1 MLNNYFK
8 SIDKIF
14 LFIVIALIIE
24 GLIAISTASI
34 PQAILGSKG
43 DEMSLFQGFQFTKS
57 QLMFTIIGLVCI
69 WVIDGLIPTN
79 WLHKYGWV
87 FYILISAFMVLPLL
101 IGKEIGGN
109 KAWIQL
115 GPFTLQPSEF
125 GKITLVIMLASFID
139 KHPDWARRWKEDANI
154 TMKLFGIILLP
165 ILIVGAQKDI
175 GTVLVMLVSS
185 MIILTISGMRMKWW
199 VTGVFA
205 GIGLVLILSLILPLS
220 FMQQNKRVERFA
232 AWTHVKNR
240 KIQAAFQP
248 LNSLIAIS
256 SGGLMGRG
264 YGEGIQKWYYL
275 PEPHNDYIFS
285 TIAEEFGF
293 LIGTVCIFVT
303 YGLLL
308 WRGFSIAASA
318 PDNYG
323 SLLVAGSMVF
333 LLFQAIINLSVV
345 SNLLWCMGI
354 CLPFISAGGSSLIGS
369 CIFVGLILMI
379 SRKKPQKRKEEPVFI
394 SE

>member
-14 LFIVIALIIE
+14 LFIVIALIVE

-43 DEMSLFQGFQFTKS
+43 DEMSLLQGFQFTRN
-57 QLMFTIIGLVCI
+57 QLVFTLGGLFFI
-69 WVIDGLIPTN
+69 W
-79 WLHKYGWV
+79 
-87 FYILISAFMVLPLL
+87 LISAFFNVEILRKCEWYIFVFVMGFMILPLF

-109 KAWIQL
+109 RAWVQI
-115 GPFTLQPSEF
+115 GSYSVQPSEF
-125 GKITLVIMLASFID
+125 GKIAMVMMLASFIA
-139 KHPDWARRWKEDANI
+139 KKPDWVRLWKSEKWIKIELLSI
-154 TMKLFGIILLP
+154 TLIPIFIVIL
-165 ILIVGAQKDI
+165 QKDI
-175 GTVLVMLVSS
+175 GTVLVMSIASLT
-185 MIILTISGMRMKWW
+185 ILSISGMKMKLWASL
-199 VTGVFA
+199 VLG
-205 GIGLVLILSLILPLS
+205 GIVLALILSLVLPLS
-220 FMQQNKRVERFA
+220 LLQQNKRTERFA

-256 SGGLMGRG
+256 SGGIFGRG

-293 LIGTVCIFVT
+293 LIGTVCLFVT

-323 SLLVAGSMVF
+323 TILVAGSMVF

-354 CLPFISAGGSSLIGS
+354 CLPFISAGGSSLLGS
-369 CIFVGLILMI
+369 CFFVALILMI
-379 SRKKPQKRKEEPVFI
+379 SRKKLKKRKEEPVFI
-394 SE
+394 GE

>member
-43 DEMSLFQGFQFTKS
+43 DEISLFQGYQYTKNQLLFT
-57 QLMFTIIGLVCI
+57 LGGLFLI
-69 WVIDGLIPTN
+69 WVI
-79 WLHKYGWV
+79 
-87 FYILISAFMVLPLL
+87 SAFFKPEILRKVEWPLYFIAMGFMLLPLF

-109 KAWIQL
+109 RAWVQI
-115 GPFTLQPSEF
+115 GSNSVQPSEF
-125 GKITLVIMLASFID
+125 GKIALVLMLASFID
-139 KHPDWARRWKEDANI
+139 RHPDWVRRWKTEASI
-154 TMKLFGIILLP
+154 KMELLFIILLP
-165 ILIVGAQKDI
+165 IAIVGAQRDI
-175 GTVLVMLVSS
+175 GTALVMSLSTL
-185 MIILTISGMRMKWW
+185 IILTISGMKMKLWASC
-199 VTGVFA
+199 VA
-205 GIGLVLILSLILPLS
+205 GGICLALAMGLVLPKSILEQS
-220 FMQQNKRVERFA
+220 KRIERFA
-232 AWTHVKNR
+232 AWTHVKDR

-256 SGGLMGRG
+256 SGGLLGRG

-275 PEPHNDYIFS
+275 PEPHNDYIFA

-293 LIGTVCIFVT
+293 LFGTVIIFIT

-308 WRGFSIAASA
+308 WRGFSIASLAT
-318 PDNYG
+318 DNYG
-323 SLLVAGSMVF
+323 TMLVAGSMVF

-379 SRKKPQKRKEEPVFI
+379 SRKNQKKRREEPAFI